1 MAKKKHVESQ
11 QSPPRQIVDQDGN
24 VYQLKVPFDESNL
37 PRSAQILR
45 QRRKEMHLSQQDVAV
60 LIGFEQQHYQR
71 YEYGVFDIANA
82 SMRIGLTICD
92 VLEIDPFDLIFG
104 KSRKR

>member
-1 MAKKKHVESQ
+1 MARKKKLADVPSQ
-11 QSPPRQIVDQDGN
+11 PPKRIVDQDGN
-24 VYQLKVPFDESNL
+24 VYQLKVPFDESHL
-37 PRSAQILR
+37 PRSAQMLR
-45 QRRKEMHLSQQDVAV
+45 QRRKELHLSQQDVAV

-104 KSRKR
+104 KSK